1 MWPTLLTLKTLS
13 SRDFPFAVQL
23 TDTMDW
29 NLVEEDF
36 EFMTK
41 LEPNGCFVLLDGS
54 KRIGVATT
62 ISYDQ
67 IGWIGNVIVSETH
80 RGRGAGTALVKHSI
94 NYLLDAGVKTI
105 GLYSYLERVQFY
117 RRLGFKA
124 FSEFITLRGHGVST
138 NCKVYEEISNQD
150 IPEAIRLDSIC
161 FGATRKKLLEPLLL
175 DSSNLSYKFEEK
187 GKLRG
192 FIVAKIYGYTAEI
205 GPLVCKKGY
214 TNIAIEL
221 IKCTLNALP
230 NRKVSICIPKQE
242 SEICDALTNSGFVED
257 FSTVRMLFGVQ
268 IDQKCI
274 YAAESLE
281 RG

>member
-1 MWPTLLTLKTLS
+1 MTLKTLS
-13 SRDFPFAVQL
+13 AKDFPFAVRL
-23 TDTMDW
+23 TDTMNW

-67 IGWIGNVIVSETH
+67 MGWIGNVIVSETH
-80 RGRGAGTALVKHSI
+80 RGRGAGTVLVKHSI

-105 GLYSYLERVQFY
+105 GLYSYLERAPFY
-117 RRLGFKA
+117 GRLGFKA
-124 FSEFITLRGHGVST
+124 FSEFVTLKGHGLST
-138 NCKVYEEISNQD
+138 NCKVHEEISNQD
-150 IPEAIRLDSIC
+150 IPEAIGLDGVC
-161 FGATRKKLLEPLLL
+161 FGAARKKLLEPILL
-175 DSSNLSYKFEEK
+175 DSSNLSYKYEEK
-187 GKLRG
+187 GELLG
-192 FIVAKIYGYTAEI
+192 FIVAKIYGDTAEI
-205 GPLVCKKGY
+205 GPLVCKKGR
-214 TNIAIEL
+214 NDIAMNL

-230 NRKVSICIPKQE
+230 DTKVSVCIPKRE
-242 SEICDALTNSGFVED
+242 SEMYDTLSNSGFVED

-268 IDQKCI
+268 IDQDCI